1 MKAWLPYPVLS
12 FLLFVVWLLLV
23 AEVSAAHVLLA
34 LFLAWGIPMLC
45 RPFLKDLPP
54 VRHAFAALRLVALVT
69 YDIVLANIAVAR
81 LILGPT
87 ARLQPVFVQVPLT
100 LTQPMS
106 ISLLASIITMTP
118 GTVSSELSQDNK
130 VLIVHA
136 LDCSDPEALVAD
148 IQQRYEK
155 PLLEI
160 FGC

>member
-12 FLLFVVWLLLV
+12 LLLFVVWLLLV
-23 AEVSAAHVLLA
+23 AEVSVAHVLLA
-34 LFLAWGIPMLC
+34 LFLAWGIPIIC

-54 VRHAFAALRLVALVT
+54 VRHTFAALRLVALVT
-69 YDIVLANIAVAR
+69 YDIVVANVVVAR

-87 ARLQPVFVQVPLT
+87 ARLKPVFVYVPLT

-118 GTVSSELSQDNK
+118 GTVSSDLSQDNK
-130 VLIVHA
+130 TLIVHA
-136 LDCSDPEALVAD
+136 LDCSDPEALIAD

>member
-12 FLLFVVWLLLV
+12 LLLFVVWLLLV
-23 AEVSAAHVLLA
+23 AEVSVAHVLLA
-34 LFLAWGIPMLC
+34 LFLAWGIPIIC

-54 VRHAFAALRLVALVT
+54 VRHTFAALRLVALVT
-69 YDIVLANIAVAR
+69 YDIVVANVVVAR

-87 ARLQPVFVQVPLT
+87 ARLKPVFVQVPLT

-118 GTVSSELSQDNK
+118 GTVSSDLSQDNK
-130 VLIVHA
+130 ILIVHA
-136 LDCSDPEALVAD
+136 LDCSDPEALIAD

>member
-12 FLLFVVWLLLV
+12 LLLFVVWLLLV
-23 AEVSAAHVLLA
+23 AEVSVAHVLLA

-54 VRHAFAALRLVALVT
+54 VRHTFAALRLVALVT
-69 YDIVLANIAVAR
+69 YDIVVANIAVAR

-87 ARLQPVFVQVPLT
+87 ARLNPVFVQVPLT

-136 LDCSDPEALVAD
+136 LDCSDPEALIAD

>member
-12 FLLFVVWLLLV
+12 LLLFVVWLLLV
-23 AEVSAAHVLLA
+23 AEISVAHVLLA

-54 VRHAFAALRLVALVT
+54 VKHVFAALRLVALVT
-69 YDIVLANIAVAR
+69 YDIVVANVAVAR
-81 LILGPT
+81 LVLGPT
-87 ARLQPVFVQVPLT
+87 ARLKPAFVQVPLT

-118 GTVSSELSQDNK
+118 GTVSSDLSQDNK

>member
-12 FLLFVVWLLLV
+12 LLLFVVWLLLV
-23 AEVSAAHVLLA
+23 AEVSVAHVLLA
-34 LFLAWGIPMLC
+34 LFLAWGIPIIC

-54 VRHAFAALRLVALVT
+54 VRHTFAALRLVALVT
-69 YDIVLANIAVAR
+69 YDIVVANVVVAR

-87 ARLQPVFVQVPLT
+87 ARLKPVFVYVPLT

-118 GTVSSELSQDNK
+118 GTVSSDLSQDNK
-130 VLIVHA
+130 ILIVHA
-136 LDCSDPEALVAD
+136 LDCSDPEALIAD

>member
-12 FLLFVVWLLLV
+12 LLLVGVWLLLAAELSV
-23 AEVSAAHVLLA
+23 AHIVLA
-34 LFLAWGIPMLC
+34 LFLAWGIPLLC
-45 RPFLKDLPP
+45 RPFLAGLPP
-54 VRHAFAALRLVALVT
+54 VRQPLAALRLVMVVT
-69 YDIVLANIAVAR
+69 YDIVVANVAVAR
-81 LILGPT
+81 LVLGPT
-87 ARLQPVFVQVPLT
+87 ARLRPAFVEVPLT

-118 GTVSSELSQDNK
+118 GTVSSDLSKDNK

-136 LDCSDPEALVAD
+136 LDCSDTDALVLD
-148 IQQRYEK
+148 IKQRYEK

>member
-23 AEVSAAHVLLA
+23 AEVSSAHVLLA

-54 VRHAFAALRLVALVT
+54 VRHAVTALRLVALVT
-69 YDIVLANIAVAR
+69 YDIVVANIAVAR

-87 ARLQPVFVQVPLT
+87 ARLKPVFVHVPLT

-118 GTVSSELSQDNK
+118 GTVSSDLSQDNK

>member
-12 FLLFVVWLLLV
+12 LLLVAVWLLLAAELSV
-23 AEVSAAHVLLA
+23 AHILLA
-34 LFLAWGIPMLC
+34 LFLGWGIPLLC
-45 RPFLKDLPP
+45 RPFLAGIPP
-54 VRHAFAALRLVALVT
+54 VHHPLAALRLVLVVT
-69 YDIVLANIAVAR
+69 YDIVVANVAVAR
-81 LILGPT
+81 LVLGPT
-87 ARLQPVFVQVPLT
+87 ARLRPAFVEVPLA

-118 GTVSSELSQDNK
+118 GTVSSDLSKDNK

-136 LDCSDPEALVAD
+136 LDCSDTDALVLD
-148 IQQRYEK
+148 IKQRYEK

>member
-12 FLLFVVWLLLV
+12 LLLFVVWLLLV

-54 VRHAFAALRLVALVT
+54 VRHAVAALRLVALVT
-69 YDIVLANIAVAR
+69 YDIVVANIVVAR

-87 ARLQPVFVQVPLT
+87 ARLKPVFVQVPLT

-118 GTVSSELSQDNK
+118 GTVSSDLSQDNK
-130 VLIVHA
+130 VLIVHS

>member
-12 FLLFVVWLLLV
+12 FFLFVVWLLLV

-69 YDIVLANIAVAR
+69 YDIVMANIAVAR

-87 ARLQPVFVQVPLT
+87 ARLKPVFVHVPLT

-118 GTVSSELSQDNK
+118 GTVSSDLSQDNK

>member
-54 VRHAFAALRLVALVT
+54 VRHAVTALRLVALVT
-69 YDIVLANIAVAR
+69 YDIVVANIAVAR

-87 ARLQPVFVQVPLT
+87 ARLKPVFVHVPLT

-118 GTVSSELSQDNK
+118 GTVSSDLSQDNK

>member
-12 FLLFVVWLLLV
+12 LLLVAVWLLLAAELSV
-23 AEVSAAHVLLA
+23 AHIVLA
-34 LFLAWGIPMLC
+34 LFLAWGIPLLC
-45 RPFLKDLPP
+45 RPFLAGLPR
-54 VRHAFAALRLVALVT
+54 VRQPLAALRLVMVVT
-69 YDIVLANIAVAR
+69 YDIVVANVAVAR
-81 LILGPT
+81 LVLGPPE
-87 ARLQPVFVQVPLT
+87 RLRPAFVEVPLT

-118 GTVSSELSQDNK
+118 GTVSSDLSKDNK

-136 LDCSDPEALVAD
+136 LDCSDTDALVSD
-148 IQQRYEK
+148 IKQRYEK

>member
-12 FLLFVVWLLLV
+12 LLLFVVWLLLV
-23 AEVSAAHVLLA
+23 AEVSSAHVLLA
-34 LFLAWGIPMLC
+34 FFLAWGIPMLC

-54 VRHAFAALRLVALVT
+54 VRHTFAALRLVALVT
-69 YDIVLANIAVAR
+69 YDIVLANIVVAR
-81 LILGPT
+81 LVLGPT

-100 LTQPMS
+100 ITQPMS

-118 GTVSSELSQDNK
+118 GTVSSDLSQDNK

>member
-1 MKAWLPYPVLS
+1 MKSWLPYPVLS
-12 FLLFVVWLLLV
+12 LLLFVVWLLLV
-23 AEVSAAHVLLA
+23 AELSVAHVLLA
-34 LFLAWGIPMLC
+34 LLLAWGIPMLC

-54 VRHAFAALRLVALVT
+54 IQNVYAALRLVVVVT
-69 YDIVLANIAVAR
+69 YDIVMANVAVAR
-81 LILGPT
+81 LVLGPT
-87 ARLQPVFVQVPLT
+87 ARLKPVFVQVPLT

-130 VLIVHA
+130 VLVVHA

>member
-1 MKAWLPYPVLS
+1 MKTWLPYPVLS
-12 FLLFVVWLLLV
+12 LLLFVVWLLLV
-23 AEVSAAHVLLA
+23 AEVSVAHVLLA
-34 LFLAWGIPMLC
+34 LFLAWGIPLVC

-54 VRHAFAALRLVALVT
+54 VRHTFAALRLVALVT
-69 YDIVLANIAVAR
+69 YDIVVANIVVAR

-87 ARLQPVFVQVPLT
+87 DRLKPVFVSVPLT

-118 GTVSSELSQDNK
+118 GTVSSDLSQDNK
-130 VLIVHA
+130 ILIVHA
-136 LDCSDPEALVAD
+136 LDCSDPEALIAD